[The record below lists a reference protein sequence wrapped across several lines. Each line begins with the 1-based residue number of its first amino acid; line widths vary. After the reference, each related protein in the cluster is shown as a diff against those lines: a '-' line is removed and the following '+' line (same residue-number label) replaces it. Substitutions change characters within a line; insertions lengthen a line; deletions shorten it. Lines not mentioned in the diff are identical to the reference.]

1 MPELWVNLFSV
12 GKALKNG
19 FQLSNK
25 GLYISLTKNDT
36 RITFDKVFKTGNGF
50 VMGIVLIPKRIHEFS
65 NLCMTSR
72 KMPIEYV
79 HACMTHPGENTT
91 RLTAK
96 YYGMKIQGTLLPCED
111 CALSKARQSN
121 LNKTTDVRSKV
132 KGERLCIDISYT
144 GKTSLGGSIYWLLIM
159 DDCTDYLWSYFL
171 KEKSDTTI
179 YVIRLIKDL
188 NAKGFKTKYMRCD
201 NAGENKALK
210 TQCEDEGL
218 GINFEFTA
226 RNTPQHNGKV
236 ERKFQ
241 TLYGRIKSQL
251 NQANLPEGLK
261 NYLWAEAA
269 NTATL
274 WDNAMVKVTGD
285 LPAYTKFWGKDPTYI
300 NNMHPFGEMGVAV
313 KPEIKIIKGKLKN

>member
-1 MPELWVNLFSV
+1 
-12 GKALKNG
+12 
-19 FQLSNK
+19 
-25 GLYISLTKNDT
+25 
-36 RITFDKVFKTGNGF
+36 
-50 VMGIVLIPKRIHEFS
+50 
-65 NLCMTSR
+65 
-72 KMPIEYV
+72 MPIEYV

-144 GKTSLGGSIYWLLIM
+144 GKTSLGGSVYWILIM

-171 KEKSDTTI
+171 KEKSETSI

-236 ERKFQ
+236 ERMFQ
-241 TLYGRIKSQL
+241 TLYGRIKS
-251 NQANLPEGLK
+251 
-261 NYLWAEAA
+261 
-269 NTATL
+269 
-274 WDNAMVKVTGD
+274 
-285 LPAYTKFWGKDPTYI
+285 
-300 NNMHPFGEMGVAV
+300 H
-313 KPEIKIIKGKLKN
+313 